1 MLPPAGQK
9 QSSAGYRIFNGVRC
23 RICHRPLKAEPW
35 RSLGIG
41 PLCAFRTGE
50 YHAIRTVTDMLF
62 KGLSRGSWK
71 QKEVS
76 PVPML
81 ESLGYRFDEIAKAD
95 FEGIAISMAELYSVT
110 INLVAGN
117 RLAHSSSSLARVA
130 NAARDSFAAL
140 DIANQVYTR
149 SFLLDGAN
157 GAKEIEIKASV
168 ICCGLRSLRSVAD
181 LVAALPD
188 NALSHQEAKVLR
200 TNLAQG
206 LISSRLY
213 RHIVAEKRAKACVDQ
228 LQQNFSDFLRG
239 DELDQSAAATRRQP
253 IDLSWDSPQVIET
266 MAEGNAIAKGVLNS
280 QARGLSAEDFVTLV
294 SLMDDMNIRGRQIAV
309 LADRFKCTVDSNPTG
324 QSPAT
329 DLVRLFDDPQLIV
342 ETLNAESKHPGD
354 RAELAVLPGEGRIG
368 TKPNAE
374 RHNLPKDRGKKSTL
388 DAPNRGHKQGS
399 DRGTK

>member
-1 MLPPAGQK
+1 
-9 QSSAGYRIFNGVRC
+9 
-23 RICHRPLKAEPW
+23 
-35 RSLGIG
+35 
-41 PLCAFRTGE
+41 
-50 YHAIRTVTDMLF
+50 
-62 KGLSRGSWK
+62 
-71 QKEVS
+71 
-76 PVPML
+76 ML

-253 IDLSWDSPQVIET
+253 IDLSWDSAQVIET
-266 MAEGNAIAKGVLNS
+266 MAEGNAIAKGVLNT